1 MRRIP
6 LEYFDACPGVEPSPP
21 HKPGMLMQWAAS
33 LNLTRARRFFDAIVR
48 DDLSLH
54 AAMPGL
60 FEPRQRVAR
69 VVLLMLERAGR
80 AHGLTSGELS
90 MLLEDPEREALETL
104 ALLADRC
111 GDPGRA

>member
-6 LEYFDACPGVEPSPP
+6 LDYFDHCTPETPTPP
-21 HKPGMLMQWAAS
+21 HTPGMLMQWATA
-33 LNLTRARRFFDAIVR
+33 LPIDRARRFFDAVIR

-60 FEPRQRVAR
+60 FEPKQRVAR
-69 VVLLMLERAGR
+69 VVILMLERAAR
-80 AHGLTSGELS
+80 KHGLTAGELA
-90 MLLEDPEREALETL
+90 MLIQDPEREALETL

-111 GDPGRA
+111 TNPERT